1 MENLFGKHSFLA
13 ITIAI
18 LLEELGIPMPIPT
31 DILIVFAGIEGAGNL
46 PRLLLWFVVLNIAS
60 AIGASGLYMIVRRG
74 GRPLVDRFG
83 RYVHLGPAQLARSE
97 ALLQRS
103 GWLGIAIGRSIPGL
117 RYVTVIACG
126 LLNVSYLRFLSA
138 HTVGS
143 SVYIAIFLALGALFG
158 KPILEQIHAP
168 GLLLR
173 LCWQLAL
180 AVGLPGLFMWLCYR
194 AHAEHP
200 LPPSRWR
207 VVSAMVVASF
217 AGAAAL
223 AASWAFAGNLVQL
236 FGISADH
243 LDITVLLVRWLS
255 GHGWRDAGSHMLVY
269 LTLIMACIA
278 IGVIFF
284 DLLLPWIAPESKSLT
299 HQVLGLM
306 LFTGVLVALFL
317 APLVQFRL
325 VAPLYH
331 WWHSGPWLL
340 SLTLAFGIVS
350 YSLTVVYG
358 RALAILILPSLRRKP
373 TKAAPPGTPP
383 EEMVQAELE
392 PEFERED
399 DLPDT
404 PKTSLEAPQTSLEAP
419 NQTT

>member
-31 DILIVFAGIEGAGNL
+31 DILIVFAGIEGTGNL
-46 PRLLLWFVVLNIAS
+46 PRLVLWFIVLNIAS
-60 AIGASGLYMIVRRG
+60 AFGASGLYMIVRRG

-103 GWLGIAIGRSIPGL
+103 GWLGIAVGRAIPGL

-126 LLNVSYLRFLSA
+126 LLNVPYMRFVTA
-138 HTVGS
+138 HVVGS
-143 SVYIAIFLALGALFG
+143 SIYIAVFLALGAIFG
-158 KPILEQIHAP
+158 RPILEQIHAP
-168 GLLLR
+168 GLFLR

-180 AVGLPGLFMWLCYR
+180 AVGLPGLLMWLCYR

-207 VVSAMVVASF
+207 VVSTLVVASF

-223 AASWAFAGNLVQL
+223 AGSWAFIANLFQFFGNP
-236 FGISADH
+236 ADH
-243 LDITVLLVRWLS
+243 VDITPLLVRWLS
-255 GHGWRDAGSHMLVY
+255 GRGWHSAGSHMLVY
-269 LTLIMACIA
+269 LALMATCIA

-284 DLLLPWIAPESKSLT
+284 DLLLPWLAPESNSLS
-299 HQVLGLM
+299 HQVFGLIV
-306 LFTGVLVALFL
+306 FTGVLVALFL
-317 APLVQFRL
+317 APVINLRIFS
-325 VAPLYH
+325 PLYH

-340 SLTLAFGIVS
+340 VLSLGLGIVS

-358 RALAILILPSLRRKP
+358 RALAIIVLPSLRRKP
-373 TKAAPPGTPP
+373 SRAAPPGTPP
-383 EEMVQAELE
+383 EEMVQAELVLE
-392 PEFERED
+392 NED
-399 DLPDT
+399 EVEAVDAPKASDT
-404 PKTSLEAPQTSLEAP
+404 NLQTGL
-419 NQTT
+419 